1 MLSLQIIYEKVLE
14 LKSVVEKSLS
24 ESTNVDVDFN
34 VFEFCVK
41 QELIRESSY

>member
-24 ESTNVDVDFN
+24 ESTNVDVDFS

-41 QELIRESSY
+41 RELILESSY